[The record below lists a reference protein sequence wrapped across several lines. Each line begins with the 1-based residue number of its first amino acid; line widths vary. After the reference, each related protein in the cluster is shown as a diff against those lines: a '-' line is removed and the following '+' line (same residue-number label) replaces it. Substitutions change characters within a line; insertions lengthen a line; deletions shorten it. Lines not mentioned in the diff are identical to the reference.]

1 MGGEQGNG
9 VGAALQ
15 DMELMIL
22 ACKAKG
28 GYRYRERLRLSEK
41 ELEELLA
48 ACETRLRMLAVSSHV
63 AQVMLREPP
72 PSYHPRWEEYQGRVA
87 DAVKELQQRKKP
99 KAEVSA

>member
-28 GYRYRERLRLSEK
+28 GYRYRERLRLSDK
-41 ELEELLA
+41 ELEGLLA
-48 ACETRLRMLAVSSHV
+48 ACEMRLRMLAVSLHV
-63 AQVMLREPP
+63 AQAMLREPP
-72 PSYHPRWEEYQGRVA
+72 PSYHARWDEYQGRVA
-87 DAVKELQQRKKP
+87 DAVKELQQKARP
-99 KAEVSA
+99 KAEVPA

>member
-15 DMELMIL
+15 DMQLMIL

-41 ELEELLA
+41 ELEELLE
-48 ACETRLRMLAVSSHV
+48 ACEMRLRMLAVSHYV
-63 AQVMLREPP
+63 AQAMLREPP
-72 PSYHPRWEEYQGRVA
+72 PSYHARWDEYQGRVA
-87 DAVKELQQRKKP
+87 DAVKELQENKRP
-99 KAEVSA
+99 RAEVPA